1 MKKISCAIVDD
12 EPLGLEMLRRQVGHI
27 EELTIAG
34 EATGGFE
41 AIAMVEE
48 TAPELLFLD
57 IQMPEVSGFDVADA
71 LGAAGD
77 PPVIVFVT
85 AHDQYAIDA
94 FERNAIDYVLKP
106 VDSDRFRRAAEA
118 AIRRV
123 RTEQRALYAGR
134 LERAVGFRR
143 ISVRVDGKIIL
154 LDPRAID
161 WAEAEGNYVRI
172 HAGSADYL
180 VRSTLQTFEEKV
192 KGHPLVRI
200 HRSMIVN
207 LSRIASIQPSRTGD
221 YTVAM
226 IDGRELT
233 LSRKYR
239 DSFLEL
245 IGESEG
251 AEN

>member
-12 EPLGLEMLRRQVGHI
+12 EPLGLQMLRRQVALI
-27 EELTIAG
+27 DDLTIAG
-34 EATGGFE
+34 EAMGGAE
-41 AIAMVEE
+41 AIGMVAE
-48 TAPELLFLD
+48 TGPELVFLD

-106 VDSDRFRRAAEA
+106 VDSARFRRAAEA

-143 ISVRVDGKIIL
+143 ISVRVDGRIL
-154 LDPRAID
+154 LIDPRTID

-172 HAGSADYL
+172 HAGATEHL

-192 KGHPLVRI
+192 KGHPLFRI
-200 HRSMIVN
+200 HRSVIANVT
-207 LSRIASIQPSRTGD
+207 RIESVQPSRTGD
-221 YTVAM
+221 YTVT
-226 IDGRELT
+226 IVGGRELT

-239 DSFLEL
+239 DAFLEL
-245 IGESEG
+245 IGEFEGSES
-251 AEN
+251 

>member
-12 EPLGLEMLRRQVGHI
+12 EPLGLEMLRRQVGRI

-34 EATGGFE
+34 EAAGGAE

-48 TAPELLFLD
+48 TEPELLFLD

-71 LGAAGD
+71 VGAAGD

-143 ISVRVDGKIIL
+143 ISVRVDGKIVL
-154 LDPRAID
+154 LDPRTID

-180 VRSTLQTFEEKV
+180 IRSTLQTFEEKV
-192 KGHPLVRI
+192 KGHPLFRI
-200 HRSMIVN
+200 HRSVIAN
-207 LSRIASIQPSRTGD
+207 LTRIASIQPSRTGD

-226 IDGRELT
+226 VDGRELT

-239 DSFLEL
+239 DAFLEL
-245 IGESEG
+245 IGEYEG
-251 AEN
+251 AGS